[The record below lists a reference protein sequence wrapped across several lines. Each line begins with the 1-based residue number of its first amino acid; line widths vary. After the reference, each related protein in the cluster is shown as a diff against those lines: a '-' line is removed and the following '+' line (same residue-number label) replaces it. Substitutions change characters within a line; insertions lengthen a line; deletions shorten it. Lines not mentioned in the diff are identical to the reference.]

1 MNPNRGFD
9 SDAASGSGLQRS
21 VAARRWLPRWAPH
34 LLPKRGANMHQIV
47 GEFGFQP
54 KKIRI
59 VVVLIGIALMCV
71 ASFQSYAA
79 SDTNG
84 PGACTIVLK
93 PLVIQVE
100 FPGTWSS
107 ITTRSVKEKFLNELD
122 EYIQEMSYG
131 RVCVRGVV
139 TEKWYK
145 LPNPVSHYSVPW
157 QNQQVNRSNLRNLVS
172 DSLNAA
178 DQDIDVSKYDFVI
191 VALGATFKEWGNN
204 GVAAYPGML
213 GWRSD
218 ESLLTQSGRK
228 VNRGIVVYSSTVHL
242 GHVFH
247 DVAHVL
253 GGVKDGKRVLPCLY
267 DQELQSKSSARVG
280 KAAQE
285 ARRDAQIHMGE
296 WDVMSCNNCPYR
308 PGTPG
313 ISSWTKLRLGWLE
326 PSKIR
331 TVSPGEKVEVV
342 LGSLEDASS
351 QTMVIKIPL
360 TDTTYY
366 LVENRQH
373 IGRDKYLPGTGVLIM
388 YADDKIAESRHGQG
402 PVRLVNANPTVPHL
416 EGAAFDIDKNAFF
429 ADDQNG
435 VRIKLLKK
443 NGRSYDILVE
453 RTPR

>member
-1 MNPNRGFD
+1 
-9 SDAASGSGLQRS
+9 
-21 VAARRWLPRWAPH
+21 
-34 LLPKRGANMHQIV
+34 MHQLMRRISA
-47 GEFGFQP
+47 FGFQP
-54 KKIRI
+54 KSIRI
-59 VVVLIGIALMCV
+59 VVVLVGIAFMC
-71 ASFQSYAA
+71 AANFQSYAA
-79 SDTNG
+79 SDANG
-84 PGACTIVLK
+84 TGACTTVLK

-107 ITTRSVKEKFLNELD
+107 ITTRSVKKKFLNELD
-122 EYIQEMSYG
+122 EYIREMSYG
-131 RVCVRGVV
+131 KVCVRGVV

-145 LPNPVSHYSVPW
+145 LPNPVSHYYVTW
-157 QNQQVNRSNLRNLVS
+157 QNQQANRSNLGSLVR

-178 DQDIDVSKYDFVI
+178 DHDVDVSSYDFVI
-191 VALGATFKEWGNN
+191 IALDATFKEWGNN
-204 GVAAYPGML
+204 GLAAYPGML

-228 VNRGIVVYSSTVHL
+228 VNRGIVVYASTVHL

-253 GGVKDGKRVLPCLY
+253 GGVKDGNRVLPCLY
-267 DQELQSKSSARVG
+267 DQELQSRSSARVG
-280 KAAQE
+280 KAAQA
-285 ARRDAQIHMGE
+285 ARRDTQIHMGE
-296 WDVMSCNNCPYR
+296 WDVMSCNNCPQR

-331 TVSPGEKVEVV
+331 TVSPGEKVEVT
-342 LGSLEDASS
+342 LEPLEDASS
-351 QTMVIKIPL
+351 QTIVIKIPI
-360 TDTTYY
+360 TDTVYY

-373 IGRDKYLPGTGVLIM
+373 IGQDKNLPDTGVLIM

-402 PVRLVNANPTVPHL
+402 PVRLVNASPAVPYL
-416 EGAAFDIDKNAFF
+416 EGAAFDIDKNDFF
-429 ADDQNG
+429 EDDQNG

-443 NGRSYDILVE
+443 NGRSYDILLD

>member
-1 MNPNRGFD
+1 
-9 SDAASGSGLQRS
+9 
-21 VAARRWLPRWAPH
+21 
-34 LLPKRGANMHQIV
+34 MHQIV
-47 GEFGFQP
+47 SAFGFQP
-54 KKIRI
+54 KRIRI
-59 VVVLIGIALMCV
+59 VVVLIGIAFMCV
-71 ASFQSYAA
+71 PSSQSYAA
-79 SDTNG
+79 GDTNG
-84 PGACTIVLK
+84 TGACTTILK

-122 EYIQEMSYG
+122 EYIREMSYG
-131 RVCVRGVV
+131 KVCVRGVV

-145 LPNPVSHYSVPW
+145 LPNSVSHYYVTW
-157 QNQQVNRSNLRNLVS
+157 QNQQANRSNLRSLVS

-178 DQDIDVSKYDFVI
+178 DHDVDVSSYDFVI
-191 VALGATFKEWGNN
+191 IALDATFKEWGNN
-204 GVAAYPGML
+204 GLTAYPGML

-242 GHVFH
+242 GHIFH

-253 GGVKDGKRVLPCLY
+253 GGVKDGNRVLPCLY
-267 DQELQSKSSARVG
+267 DQELQSRSSARSG
-280 KAAQE
+280 KAARE
-285 ARRDAQIHMGE
+285 ARRDAQIHMGD
-296 WDVMSCNNCPYR
+296 WDVMSCNNCPQR
-308 PGTPG
+308 RGTPG

-331 TVSPGEKVEVV
+331 TVSPGEKVVV
-342 LGSLEDASS
+342 TLEPLEDASS

-360 TDTTYY
+360 TDTVYY

-373 IGRDKYLPGTGVLIM
+373 IGQDKYLPETGVLIM

-402 PVRLVNANPTVPHL
+402 PVRLVNASPTVPHL
-416 EGAAFDIDKNAFF
+416 DGAAFDIDKNDFF

-435 VRIKLLKK
+435 VRVKLLKK
-443 NGRSYDILVE
+443 NGRAYDILVE